1 MNTKLH
7 GIDAWNEDVARQ
19 DAKQSGKLTKQ
30 EIEQRLL
37 ALGAQQVAMPSLRRY
52 VAYQLNSMRQD
63 QYILVGR
70 NGALR
75 TGSVARLAWHWKQKL
90 SSSYLKIA

>member
-1 MNTKLH
+1 M
-7 GIDAWNEDVARQ
+7 
-19 DAKQSGKLTKQ
+19 SKQ

-52 VAYQLNSMRQD
+52 VAYQLHSMRQD

-75 TGSVARLAWHWKQKL
+75 TGSVARTSLALEAKTFIKL
-90 SSSYLKIA
+90 LEERLG

>member
-1 MNTKLH
+1 MS
-7 GIDAWNEDVARQ
+7 
-19 DAKQSGKLTKQ
+19 KQK
-30 EIEQRLL
+30 IEQRLL
-37 ALGAQQVAMPSLRRY
+37 ALGAQQVAMPSLRKY

-75 TGSVARLAWHWKQKL
+75 TGSVACTSLALEAENFLHLLEERLG
-90 SSSYLKIA
+90 